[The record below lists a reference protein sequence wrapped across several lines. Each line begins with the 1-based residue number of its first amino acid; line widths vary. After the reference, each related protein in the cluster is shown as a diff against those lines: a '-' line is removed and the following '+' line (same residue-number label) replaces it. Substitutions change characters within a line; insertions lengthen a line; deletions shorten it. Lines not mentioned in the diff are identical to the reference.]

1 MEWKKNLFDYQAPP
15 PPNAWEQIAAELAQD
30 APSTLRAELYQYEAA
45 PPPSSWDAVVSQ
57 LNEQEVAPTKIRKI
71 WYQRPWT
78 VAAAA
83 AIAAVIFGIGY
94 NNNKSAN
101 NAGLASAVMD
111 PISGSQAS
119 ATTSAEL
126 PEPDPLVT
134 AMKNKDNNYIY
145 FTTSSG
151 EAKRISY
158 KLQHLLPAIKENKAN
173 KTLSAWT
180 SMLESSPAAAGGS
193 FFDIVEMVK
202 TMEKQKN

>member
-30 APSTLRAELYQYEAA
+30 APSTLREELYQFEAA

-57 LNEQEVAPTKIRKI
+57 LNEQEVAPTKVRKI

-83 AIAAVIFGIGY
+83 AIAAVLFGIGY

-101 NAGLASAVMD
+101 SAGLATAVMD
-111 PISGSQAS
+111 PVSETQLSV
-119 ATTSAEL
+119 TTTDEA

-134 AMKNKDNNYIY
+134 AMKNNDNNYIY
-145 FTTSSG
+145 YTTPSG
-151 EAKRISY
+151 EAKRLSY

-173 KTLSAWT
+173 KTLNALT

-202 TMEKQKN
+202 TMEQQKN